1 MGRTTDIKCYYS
13 GTWNTL
19 KNSAVSAAMERST
32 RIWDPHT
39 VIRLIRFV
47 ATSTSYALPLQRA
60 SVHAHTGHGT
70 PIQVLRSQTGYH
82 SGCAGHT
89 VARSL
94 ARYAGHPDGYGTPT
108 GSAVEI

>member
-1 MGRTTDIKCYYS
+1 MIAKTGVNIHTF
-13 GTWNTL
+13 
-19 KNSAVSAAMERST
+19 SAAMERST
-32 RIWDPHT
+32 RIWEPRFA
-39 VIRLIRFV
+39 IRVVHFV
-47 ATSTSYALPLQRA
+47 GTSTSYALPLQRA